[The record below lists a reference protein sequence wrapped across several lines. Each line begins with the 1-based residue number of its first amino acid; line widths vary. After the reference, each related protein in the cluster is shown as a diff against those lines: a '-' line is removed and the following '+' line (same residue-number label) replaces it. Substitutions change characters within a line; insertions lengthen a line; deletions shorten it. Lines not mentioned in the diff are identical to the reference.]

1 MKYKIQD
8 ERERKLIDP
17 LLDLF
22 GIKEL
27 DATEP
32 KDTLLS
38 IQISFAGHSRVS
50 FFNTE
55 PVKEL
60 EDGWHPYPETKP
72 EKKGKY
78 LIAIDNFNLH
88 LVDVLDFVGE
98 SFVAWNSSI
107 IAWKELPKIW
117 KE

>member
-1 MKYKIQD
+1 MKYRIKD
-8 ERERKLIDP
+8 KTERELINA
-17 LLDLF
+17 LF
-22 GIKEL
+22 GITEL
-27 DATEP
+27 NAESDSQGTS
-32 KDTLLS
+32 LC
-38 IQISFAGHSRVS
+38 IQASFAGNNYGIWY
-50 FFNTE
+50 FKTE
-55 PVKEL
+55 PTQEL
-60 EDGWHPYPETKP
+60 AEGWHPYPETKP

>member
-1 MKYKIQD
+1 MKYRIKN
-8 ERERKLIDP
+8 ERERR
-17 LLDLF
+17 LLNDAL
-22 GIKEL
+22 GITEL
-27 DATEP
+27 EATNP
-32 KDTLLS
+32 KDTLLT
-38 IQISFAGHSRVS
+38 IRVSFAGNDWLS

-60 EDGWHPYPETKP
+60 ADGWHPYPETKP

-78 LIAIDNFNLH
+78 LIAIDNSNLH